1 MSSKTPLDS
10 AVSQAVQ
17 EIARASAVV
26 CSGASP
32 AEAFSEYVG
41 NGLEDAVGEASD
53 RVAADRAGGS
63 YLVLSF
69 GDTRQRFQI
78 AQTSNLLI
86 PVMDDTVATVMQ
98 AEDVPDD
105 ERARRKRRDEMAKGG
120 KTTDDFLALGTKI
133 QKAVGAPASTSPYI
147 AKSLAPTPSIL
158 SGLPVL
164 ITLFSAYWLKRQRRV
179 A

>member
-17 EIARASAVV
+17 EIAQASAVV

-32 AEAFSEYVG
+32 AEAFADHVG
-41 NGLEDAVGEASD
+41 SGLDDAVGEAAE

-69 GDTRQRFQI
+69 GNTRQRFQI
-78 AQTSNLLI
+78 AQAGNLLI
-86 PVMDDTVATVMQ
+86 PVVDDTVATVMQ
-98 AEDVPDD
+98 ADDAPDD
-105 ERARRKRRDEMAKGG
+105 ERARRRRRDEMAKAG
-120 KTTDDFLALGTKI
+120 KTAGDFLALGGKI

-164 ITLFSAYWLKRQRRV
+164 VTLFSAWWLKRQRRG